1 MAISFVGAGAV
12 ASGQYPTVQVPAG
25 VIQGDLL
32 LLVYTVN
39 YPTNFTPSG
48 WTVIGTQNIPG
59 FPYGTGN
66 APNQY
71 FLYKFAGASESSIN
85 LSSIGA
91 NNTKAVMVAYRGV
104 SDVDVIGSFNSA
116 TNANPSTLS
125 QTTAFDNEYIVSV
138 FSRNPDT
145 TPTSTWTVPSG
156 VSERVK
162 SEAVSYNGL
171 LIVDELQTSAG
182 STAIRTATLQNSRFW
197 ASGSISLR
205 PTGITSRN
213 LYWVGGSQPWNTTAG
228 DKWSTT
234 SGGAGGELPPTAA
247 DNVYFDLNSG
257 SSIVNIVAG
266 VANNVVCTG
275 FTGTLTGTGSLK
287 VYGDFALNSN
297 MTYSYTGTLMFA
309 TSTVGANRVLI
320 NRNITTAGNELYSV
334 EFNHVSGRWTLVDNL
349 TVTTELRFTNGS
361 INGNFKTITCSKF
374 ISFNQTTRIFDA
386 TPNINITGNDSFILH
401 FVGTHARN
409 FSGRNINLTYAGS
422 VGTRRIYLGSSSGSF
437 SEFFSLNVTAGSDI
451 IALEPVEYSTFNPG
465 GLGRISAFALNF
477 TGFAGT
483 LDLSASS
490 NSIRTGTSVTI
501 SSLMTV
507 IPGTTQWFIQG
518 FSPTLSFAGKTLY
531 SMFLNTTGTAVLN
544 GDMVLLNHFSCP
556 GSAFNANN
564 YNVTVGSFRGR
575 AQIGNFNMGN
585 GTWTLTG
592 PPDTNTGNVWQNDT
606 GEDNATQW
614 ISGNSTIV
622 IADTSTSNV
631 KFTNSGHS
639 SLSYNAIVIA
649 GGNATNKIT
658 FENPNIP
665 SEYGDAGINRLGTL
679 SSTRTSAYT
688 ITLPSNAPTIVD
700 SWLVDGANSSNR
712 VTLNSSVSGTPAT
725 LSQSTGTVDVY
736 NMIIKDSAATGG
748 AGFYANNSQNNG
760 NNTGWVFGPVP
771 PLQTS
776 NFFLL
781 F

>member
-1 MAISFVGAGAV
+1 
-12 ASGQYPTVQVPAG
+12 
-25 VIQGDLL
+25 
-32 LLVYTVN
+32 
-39 YPTNFTPSG
+39 
-48 WTVIGTQNIPG
+48 
-59 FPYGTGN
+59 
-66 APNQY
+66 
-71 FLYKFAGASESSIN
+71 
-85 LSSIGA
+85 
-91 NNTKAVMVAYRGV
+91 
-104 SDVDVIGSFNSA
+104 
-116 TNANPSTLS
+116 
-125 QTTAFDNEYIVSV
+125 
-138 FSRNPDT
+138 
-145 TPTSTWTVPSG
+145 
-156 VSERVK
+156 
-162 SEAVSYNGL
+162 
-171 LIVDELQTSAG
+171 
-182 STAIRTATLQNSRFW
+182 
-197 ASGSISLR
+197 
-205 PTGITSRN
+205 
-213 LYWVGGSQPWNTTAG
+213 
-228 DKWSTT
+228 
-234 SGGAGGELPPTAA
+234 
-247 DNVYFDLNSG
+247 
-257 SSIVNIVAG
+257 
-266 VANNVVCTG
+266 
-275 FTGTLTGTGSLK
+275 
-287 VYGDFALNSN
+287 
-297 MTYSYTGTLMFA
+297 MFA